1 MIDIVIT
8 IIGTQR
14 DGTGEE
20 SRIELITAGRGYEKN
35 GVRYIVYK
43 DSEISGL
50 EGVTTMLKVYD
61 QHIVLVR
68 TGNVDHKQEF
78 RLGEKS
84 YSMYHTPYG
93 TMQMGILTKSLKI
106 DLASEIGVLEISYEL
121 EMNGQWQSANTLSIS
136 IREEI
141 KSGH

>member
-8 IIGTQR
+8 VIGTQR
-14 DGTGEE
+14 DGKGEE

-50 EGVTTMLKVYD
+50 EGVTTMLKIYD
-61 QHIVLVR
+61 QYVVLVR
-68 TGNVDHKQEF
+68 TGSVDHKQEF
-78 RLGEKS
+78 RLDEKS

-93 TMQMGILTKSLKI
+93 TMQMGILTKNIKMA
-106 DLASEIGVLEISYEL
+106 LASVIGTLEISYEL
-121 EMNGQWQSANTLSIS
+121 EMNGQWQSTNTLSIS